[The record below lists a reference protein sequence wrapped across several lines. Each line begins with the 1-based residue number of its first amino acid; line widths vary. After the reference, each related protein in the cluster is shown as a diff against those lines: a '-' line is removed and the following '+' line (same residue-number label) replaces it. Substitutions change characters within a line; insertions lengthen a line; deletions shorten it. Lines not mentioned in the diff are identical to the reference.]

1 MMPWNYKINPLK
13 GNSEVLSRKIVEVN
27 SSTVTD
33 QLSEME
39 KRIDT
44 KNKAFFESLQTEM
57 RTLMVDIA
65 KPQPS

>member
-1 MMPWNYKINPLK
+1 MMPWNYKINPLERD
-13 GNSEVLSRKIVEVN
+13 SEVLSRKIVEVN